1 MRSIEPIGADPA
13 ADLRTLYVP
22 DLTDLAPLGGF
33 QITPPNW
40 AAVDL
45 NLNLRLN
52 KYDKADR
59 VAYWRDLGMIASRG
73 LGPVDFLRVEVL
85 VRPTTSGRFDQ
96 LNYAFTVK
104 SLVDG
109 MVDAGLVADDDSE
122 RVLAYP
128 LAWSGGPRGS
138 VLVLLSGR

>member
-1 MRSIEPIGADPA
+1 MKTIDPIGADPA
-13 ADLRTLYVP
+13 ADLRTLLVP
-22 DLTDLAPLGGF
+22 DHSGLRPLGGF

-40 AAVDL
+40 GAVDL

-52 KYDKADR
+52 KHDKADR

-73 LGPVDFLRVEVL
+73 MGPAEFLRVEVL

-109 MVDAGLVADDDSE
+109 IVDAGVIDDDSHDK
-122 RVLAYP
+122 VLAYP
-128 LAWSGGPRGS
+128 LAWPRGPRGS